1 MELVARVKSQLRRYQ
16 VYSKPIGVD
25 NSIIQA
31 NDLLI
36 DTNKKMVSVD
46 NRPVA
51 VTKIEY
57 EILVLLA
64 SHPGTVFSTED
75 IYTKIW
81 HEEATHANN
90 TIMVHIRK
98 LREKI
103 ERQPRTPLSYLVA
116 FLIYSILGI
125 IFDRIIPI
133 AVPNEMRYAL
143 CYAISFIV
151 FVEIFFKLID
161 FTIEYIRKLRR
172 SIQQVTSGNYGVQ
185 CEVEYDD
192 ELGSLAANI
201 NVLSKTLLAKEK
213 ESEKLK
219 EKERAALDIERNA
232 ERQKNELITNVAH
245 DLRTPLTTI
254 VGYLELIKD
263 DTALSKE
270 DVHKYSGIAY
280 EKSIRL
286 QEMMDDLFE
295 FTKLDNADIKLNK
308 SMINLS
314 GLIMQMTDEFYPSFK
329 DCNITPIVD
338 LPEENIY
345 VQGDGQLL
353 ARVFDNL
360 ISNALKYGYHNTDLK
375 IEVSGDE
382 KYATV
387 KVINHGDT
395 IASEDIP
402 LLFNKFYRTD
412 SSRNSKTGGTGL
424 GLAITKNIVDLHH
437 GDISVTSDDQITTFI
452 VKFNRY
458 FDQN

>member
-1 MELVARVKSQLRRYQ
+1 MMQKLRKLFISSFKWR
-16 VYSKPIGVD
+16 
-25 NSIIQA
+25 
-31 NDLLI
+31 LLI
-36 DTNKKMVSVD
+36 NIT
-46 NRPVA
+46 
-51 VTKIEY
+51 
-57 EILVLLA
+57 
-64 SHPGTVFSTED
+64 
-75 IYTKIW
+75 
-81 HEEATHANN
+81 
-90 TIMVHIRK
+90 
-98 LREKI
+98 
-103 ERQPRTPLSYLVA
+103 LSYLVA

-151 FVEIFFKLID
+151 FIEIFFKLID

-219 EKERAALDIERNA
+219 EKERAALDIKRNA

>member
-1 MELVARVKSQLRRYQ
+1 MMQKLRKLFISSFKWR
-16 VYSKPIGVD
+16 
-25 NSIIQA
+25 
-31 NDLLI
+31 LLI
-36 DTNKKMVSVD
+36 NIT
-46 NRPVA
+46 
-51 VTKIEY
+51 
-57 EILVLLA
+57 
-64 SHPGTVFSTED
+64 
-75 IYTKIW
+75 
-81 HEEATHANN
+81 
-90 TIMVHIRK
+90 
-98 LREKI
+98 
-103 ERQPRTPLSYLVA
+103 LSYLVA

-232 ERQKNELITNVAH
+232 ERQKNELITNIAH

-263 DTALSKE
+263 DSALSKE

-395 IASEDIP
+395 IAPEDIP

>member
-1 MELVARVKSQLRRYQ
+1 MMQKLRKLFISSFKWR
-16 VYSKPIGVD
+16 
-25 NSIIQA
+25 
-31 NDLLI
+31 LLI
-36 DTNKKMVSVD
+36 NIT
-46 NRPVA
+46 
-51 VTKIEY
+51 
-57 EILVLLA
+57 
-64 SHPGTVFSTED
+64 
-75 IYTKIW
+75 
-81 HEEATHANN
+81 
-90 TIMVHIRK
+90 
-98 LREKI
+98 
-103 ERQPRTPLSYLVA
+103 LSYLVA

-280 EKSIRL
+280 KKSIRL

>member
-1 MELVARVKSQLRRYQ
+1 MMQKLRKLFISSFKWR
-16 VYSKPIGVD
+16 
-25 NSIIQA
+25 
-31 NDLLI
+31 LLI
-36 DTNKKMVSVD
+36 NIT
-46 NRPVA
+46 
-51 VTKIEY
+51 
-57 EILVLLA
+57 
-64 SHPGTVFSTED
+64 
-75 IYTKIW
+75 
-81 HEEATHANN
+81 
-90 TIMVHIRK
+90 
-98 LREKI
+98 
-103 ERQPRTPLSYLVA
+103 LSYLVA

-314 GLIMQMTDEFYPSFK
+314 GLIMQMTDEFYPTFK

-382 KYATV
+382 KYAIV

>member
-1 MELVARVKSQLRRYQ
+1 MMQKLRKLFISSFKWR
-16 VYSKPIGVD
+16 
-25 NSIIQA
+25 
-31 NDLLI
+31 LLI
-36 DTNKKMVSVD
+36 NIT
-46 NRPVA
+46 
-51 VTKIEY
+51 
-57 EILVLLA
+57 
-64 SHPGTVFSTED
+64 
-75 IYTKIW
+75 
-81 HEEATHANN
+81 
-90 TIMVHIRK
+90 
-98 LREKI
+98 
-103 ERQPRTPLSYLVA
+103 LSYLVA

-133 AVPNEMRYAL
+133 AAPNEMRYAL

>member
-1 MELVARVKSQLRRYQ
+1 MMQKLRKLFISSFKWR
-16 VYSKPIGVD
+16 
-25 NSIIQA
+25 
-31 NDLLI
+31 LLI
-36 DTNKKMVSVD
+36 NIT
-46 NRPVA
+46 
-51 VTKIEY
+51 
-57 EILVLLA
+57 
-64 SHPGTVFSTED
+64 
-75 IYTKIW
+75 
-81 HEEATHANN
+81 
-90 TIMVHIRK
+90 
-98 LREKI
+98 
-103 ERQPRTPLSYLVA
+103 LSYLVA
-116 FLIYSILGI
+116 FLNYSILGI

-382 KYATV
+382 KYAIV

>member
-1 MELVARVKSQLRRYQ
+1 MMQKLRKLFISSFKWR
-16 VYSKPIGVD
+16 
-25 NSIIQA
+25 
-31 NDLLI
+31 LLI
-36 DTNKKMVSVD
+36 NIT
-46 NRPVA
+46 
-51 VTKIEY
+51 
-57 EILVLLA
+57 
-64 SHPGTVFSTED
+64 
-75 IYTKIW
+75 
-81 HEEATHANN
+81 
-90 TIMVHIRK
+90 
-98 LREKI
+98 
-103 ERQPRTPLSYLVA
+103 LSYLVA

-329 DCNITPIVD
+329 ECNITPIVD

-424 GLAITKNIVDLHH
+424 GLAITKNIVNLHH

>member
-1 MELVARVKSQLRRYQ
+1 MMQKLRKLFISSFKWR
-16 VYSKPIGVD
+16 
-25 NSIIQA
+25 
-31 NDLLI
+31 LLI
-36 DTNKKMVSVD
+36 NIT
-46 NRPVA
+46 
-51 VTKIEY
+51 
-57 EILVLLA
+57 
-64 SHPGTVFSTED
+64 
-75 IYTKIW
+75 
-81 HEEATHANN
+81 
-90 TIMVHIRK
+90 
-98 LREKI
+98 
-103 ERQPRTPLSYLVA
+103 LSYLVA

-314 GLIMQMTDEFYPSFK
+314 GLIMQMTEEFYPSFK

-395 IASEDIP
+395 IAPEDIP

>member
-1 MELVARVKSQLRRYQ
+1 MMQKLRKLFISSFKWR
-16 VYSKPIGVD
+16 
-25 NSIIQA
+25 
-31 NDLLI
+31 LLI
-36 DTNKKMVSVD
+36 NIT
-46 NRPVA
+46 
-51 VTKIEY
+51 
-57 EILVLLA
+57 
-64 SHPGTVFSTED
+64 
-75 IYTKIW
+75 
-81 HEEATHANN
+81 
-90 TIMVHIRK
+90 
-98 LREKI
+98 
-103 ERQPRTPLSYLVA
+103 LSYLVA

-424 GLAITKNIVDLHH
+424 GLAITKNIVNLHH

>member
-1 MELVARVKSQLRRYQ
+1 MMQKLRKLFISSFKWR
-16 VYSKPIGVD
+16 
-25 NSIIQA
+25 
-31 NDLLI
+31 LLI
-36 DTNKKMVSVD
+36 NIT
-46 NRPVA
+46 
-51 VTKIEY
+51 
-57 EILVLLA
+57 
-64 SHPGTVFSTED
+64 
-75 IYTKIW
+75 
-81 HEEATHANN
+81 
-90 TIMVHIRK
+90 
-98 LREKI
+98 
-103 ERQPRTPLSYLVA
+103 LSYLVA

-125 IFDRIIPI
+125 VFDRIIPI
-133 AVPNEMRYAL
+133 AVPDEMRYAL

-161 FTIEYIRKLRR
+161 FTITYIRQLRR
-172 SIQQVTSGNYGVQ
+172 SIQQVTSGNYDVQ

-201 NVLSKTLLAKEK
+201 NVLAKTLLAKEK
-213 ESEKLK
+213 ESERLK
-219 EKERAALDIERNA
+219 EKEKAALDFERNA

-263 DTALSKE
+263 DTDFPKD
-270 DVHKYSGIAY
+270 DVHKYAGIAY

-338 LPEENIY
+338 LPEDNVY

-375 IEVSGDE
+375 IEVIGDE

-395 IASEDIP
+395 ISDEDIP

-424 GLAITKNIVDLHH
+424 GLAITKNIVDRHH
-437 GDISVTSDDQITTFI
+437 GTISVESEDQITTFI

-458 FDQN
+458 FDQIATNVAH

>member
-1 MELVARVKSQLRRYQ
+1 MMQKLRKLFISSFKWR
-16 VYSKPIGVD
+16 
-25 NSIIQA
+25 
-31 NDLLI
+31 LLI
-36 DTNKKMVSVD
+36 NIT
-46 NRPVA
+46 
-51 VTKIEY
+51 
-57 EILVLLA
+57 
-64 SHPGTVFSTED
+64 
-75 IYTKIW
+75 
-81 HEEATHANN
+81 
-90 TIMVHIRK
+90 
-98 LREKI
+98 
-103 ERQPRTPLSYLVA
+103 LSYLVA

-201 NVLSKTLLAKEK
+201 NVLSKALLAKEK

-382 KYATV
+382 KYAIV

>member
-1 MELVARVKSQLRRYQ
+1 MMQKLRKLFISSFKWR
-16 VYSKPIGVD
+16 
-25 NSIIQA
+25 
-31 NDLLI
+31 LLI
-36 DTNKKMVSVD
+36 NIT
-46 NRPVA
+46 
-51 VTKIEY
+51 
-57 EILVLLA
+57 
-64 SHPGTVFSTED
+64 
-75 IYTKIW
+75 
-81 HEEATHANN
+81 
-90 TIMVHIRK
+90 
-98 LREKI
+98 
-103 ERQPRTPLSYLVA
+103 LSYLVA

-143 CYAISFIV
+143 YYAISFIV

-353 ARVFDNL
+353 ARIFDNL

-395 IASEDIP
+395 IAPEDIP

>member
-1 MELVARVKSQLRRYQ
+1 MMQKLRKLFISSFKWR
-16 VYSKPIGVD
+16 
-25 NSIIQA
+25 
-31 NDLLI
+31 LLI
-36 DTNKKMVSVD
+36 NIT
-46 NRPVA
+46 
-51 VTKIEY
+51 
-57 EILVLLA
+57 
-64 SHPGTVFSTED
+64 
-75 IYTKIW
+75 
-81 HEEATHANN
+81 
-90 TIMVHIRK
+90 
-98 LREKI
+98 
-103 ERQPRTPLSYLVA
+103 LSYLVA

-185 CEVEYDD
+185 CEIEYDD

>member
-1 MELVARVKSQLRRYQ
+1 MMQKLRKLFISSFKWR
-16 VYSKPIGVD
+16 
-25 NSIIQA
+25 
-31 NDLLI
+31 LLI
-36 DTNKKMVSVD
+36 NIT
-46 NRPVA
+46 
-51 VTKIEY
+51 
-57 EILVLLA
+57 
-64 SHPGTVFSTED
+64 
-75 IYTKIW
+75 
-81 HEEATHANN
+81 
-90 TIMVHIRK
+90 
-98 LREKI
+98 
-103 ERQPRTPLSYLVA
+103 LSYLVA

-375 IEVSGDE
+375 IEVSGNE

>member
-1 MELVARVKSQLRRYQ
+1 MMQKLRKLFISSFKWR
-16 VYSKPIGVD
+16 
-25 NSIIQA
+25 
-31 NDLLI
+31 LLI
-36 DTNKKMVSVD
+36 NIT
-46 NRPVA
+46 
-51 VTKIEY
+51 
-57 EILVLLA
+57 
-64 SHPGTVFSTED
+64 
-75 IYTKIW
+75 
-81 HEEATHANN
+81 
-90 TIMVHIRK
+90 
-98 LREKI
+98 
-103 ERQPRTPLSYLVA
+103 LSYLVA

-219 EKERAALDIERNA
+219 EKERAALDMERNA
-232 ERQKNELITNVAH
+232 ERQKNELITNIAH

>member
-1 MELVARVKSQLRRYQ
+1 MMQKLRKLFISSFKWR
-16 VYSKPIGVD
+16 
-25 NSIIQA
+25 
-31 NDLLI
+31 LLI
-36 DTNKKMVSVD
+36 NIT
-46 NRPVA
+46 
-51 VTKIEY
+51 
-57 EILVLLA
+57 
-64 SHPGTVFSTED
+64 
-75 IYTKIW
+75 
-81 HEEATHANN
+81 
-90 TIMVHIRK
+90 
-98 LREKI
+98 
-103 ERQPRTPLSYLVA
+103 LSYLVA

-192 ELGSLAANI
+192 ELGSLAENI

-382 KYATV
+382 KYAIV

>member
-1 MELVARVKSQLRRYQ
+1 MMQKLRKLFISSFKWR
-16 VYSKPIGVD
+16 
-25 NSIIQA
+25 
-31 NDLLI
+31 LLI
-36 DTNKKMVSVD
+36 NIT
-46 NRPVA
+46 
-51 VTKIEY
+51 
-57 EILVLLA
+57 
-64 SHPGTVFSTED
+64 
-75 IYTKIW
+75 
-81 HEEATHANN
+81 
-90 TIMVHIRK
+90 
-98 LREKI
+98 
-103 ERQPRTPLSYLVA
+103 LSYLVA

-219 EKERAALDIERNA
+219 EKERAALDVERNA

>member
-1 MELVARVKSQLRRYQ
+1 MMQKLRKLFISSFKWR
-16 VYSKPIGVD
+16 
-25 NSIIQA
+25 
-31 NDLLI
+31 LLI
-36 DTNKKMVSVD
+36 NIT
-46 NRPVA
+46 
-51 VTKIEY
+51 
-57 EILVLLA
+57 
-64 SHPGTVFSTED
+64 
-75 IYTKIW
+75 
-81 HEEATHANN
+81 
-90 TIMVHIRK
+90 
-98 LREKI
+98 
-103 ERQPRTPLSYLVA
+103 LSYLVA

-360 ISNALKYGYHNTDLK
+360 IANALKYGYHNTDLK

>member
-1 MELVARVKSQLRRYQ
+1 MMQKLRKLFISSFKWR
-16 VYSKPIGVD
+16 
-25 NSIIQA
+25 
-31 NDLLI
+31 LLI
-36 DTNKKMVSVD
+36 NIT
-46 NRPVA
+46 
-51 VTKIEY
+51 
-57 EILVLLA
+57 
-64 SHPGTVFSTED
+64 
-75 IYTKIW
+75 
-81 HEEATHANN
+81 
-90 TIMVHIRK
+90 
-98 LREKI
+98 
-103 ERQPRTPLSYLVA
+103 LSYLVA

-125 IFDRIIPI
+125 VFDRIIPI

-263 DTALSKE
+263 DSALSKE

>member
-1 MELVARVKSQLRRYQ
+1 MMQKLRKLFISSFKWR
-16 VYSKPIGVD
+16 
-25 NSIIQA
+25 
-31 NDLLI
+31 LLI
-36 DTNKKMVSVD
+36 NIT
-46 NRPVA
+46 
-51 VTKIEY
+51 
-57 EILVLLA
+57 
-64 SHPGTVFSTED
+64 
-75 IYTKIW
+75 
-81 HEEATHANN
+81 
-90 TIMVHIRK
+90 
-98 LREKI
+98 
-103 ERQPRTPLSYLVA
+103 LSYLVA

-125 IFDRIIPI
+125 IFNRIIPI

-395 IASEDIP
+395 IAPEDIP

>member
-1 MELVARVKSQLRRYQ
+1 MMQKLRKLFISSFKWR
-16 VYSKPIGVD
+16 
-25 NSIIQA
+25 
-31 NDLLI
+31 LLI
-36 DTNKKMVSVD
+36 NIT
-46 NRPVA
+46 
-51 VTKIEY
+51 
-57 EILVLLA
+57 
-64 SHPGTVFSTED
+64 
-75 IYTKIW
+75 
-81 HEEATHANN
+81 
-90 TIMVHIRK
+90 
-98 LREKI
+98 
-103 ERQPRTPLSYLVA
+103 LSYLVA

-161 FTIEYIRKLRR
+161 FTIEYIRNLRR

-395 IASEDIP
+395 IAPEDIP

>member
-1 MELVARVKSQLRRYQ
+1 MMQKLRKLFISSFKWR
-16 VYSKPIGVD
+16 
-25 NSIIQA
+25 
-31 NDLLI
+31 LLI
-36 DTNKKMVSVD
+36 NIT
-46 NRPVA
+46 
-51 VTKIEY
+51 
-57 EILVLLA
+57 
-64 SHPGTVFSTED
+64 
-75 IYTKIW
+75 
-81 HEEATHANN
+81 
-90 TIMVHIRK
+90 
-98 LREKI
+98 
-103 ERQPRTPLSYLVA
+103 LSYLVA

-329 DCNITPIVD
+329 ECNITPIVD

-395 IASEDIP
+395 IAPDDIP

>member
-1 MELVARVKSQLRRYQ
+1 MMQKLRKLFISSFKWR
-16 VYSKPIGVD
+16 
-25 NSIIQA
+25 
-31 NDLLI
+31 LLI
-36 DTNKKMVSVD
+36 NIT
-46 NRPVA
+46 
-51 VTKIEY
+51 
-57 EILVLLA
+57 
-64 SHPGTVFSTED
+64 
-75 IYTKIW
+75 
-81 HEEATHANN
+81 
-90 TIMVHIRK
+90 
-98 LREKI
+98 
-103 ERQPRTPLSYLVA
+103 LSYLVA

-263 DTALSKE
+263 DSALSKE

-395 IASEDIP
+395 IAPEDIP

-452 VKFNRY
+452 VKFNGY

>member
-1 MELVARVKSQLRRYQ
+1 MMQKLRKLFISSFKWR
-16 VYSKPIGVD
+16 
-25 NSIIQA
+25 
-31 NDLLI
+31 LLI
-36 DTNKKMVSVD
+36 NIT
-46 NRPVA
+46 
-51 VTKIEY
+51 
-57 EILVLLA
+57 
-64 SHPGTVFSTED
+64 
-75 IYTKIW
+75 
-81 HEEATHANN
+81 
-90 TIMVHIRK
+90 
-98 LREKI
+98 
-103 ERQPRTPLSYLVA
+103 LSYLVA

-375 IEVSGDE
+375 IEVSDDE

>member
-1 MELVARVKSQLRRYQ
+1 MMQKLRKLFISSFKWR
-16 VYSKPIGVD
+16 
-25 NSIIQA
+25 
-31 NDLLI
+31 LLI
-36 DTNKKMVSVD
+36 NIT
-46 NRPVA
+46 
-51 VTKIEY
+51 
-57 EILVLLA
+57 
-64 SHPGTVFSTED
+64 
-75 IYTKIW
+75 
-81 HEEATHANN
+81 
-90 TIMVHIRK
+90 
-98 LREKI
+98 
-103 ERQPRTPLSYLVA
+103 LSYLVA

-375 IEVSGDE
+375 IEVSGGE

-395 IASEDIP
+395 IAPEDVP

>member
-1 MELVARVKSQLRRYQ
+1 MMQKLRKLFISSFKWR
-16 VYSKPIGVD
+16 
-25 NSIIQA
+25 
-31 NDLLI
+31 LLI
-36 DTNKKMVSVD
+36 NIT
-46 NRPVA
+46 
-51 VTKIEY
+51 
-57 EILVLLA
+57 
-64 SHPGTVFSTED
+64 
-75 IYTKIW
+75 
-81 HEEATHANN
+81 
-90 TIMVHIRK
+90 
-98 LREKI
+98 
-103 ERQPRTPLSYLVA
+103 LSYLIA

-201 NVLSKTLLAKEK
+201 NVLSTTLLAKEK

-395 IASEDIP
+395 IAPEDIP

>member
-1 MELVARVKSQLRRYQ
+1 MMQKLRKLFISSFKWR
-16 VYSKPIGVD
+16 
-25 NSIIQA
+25 
-31 NDLLI
+31 LLI
-36 DTNKKMVSVD
+36 NIT
-46 NRPVA
+46 
-51 VTKIEY
+51 
-57 EILVLLA
+57 
-64 SHPGTVFSTED
+64 
-75 IYTKIW
+75 
-81 HEEATHANN
+81 
-90 TIMVHIRK
+90 
-98 LREKI
+98 
-103 ERQPRTPLSYLVA
+103 LSYLVA

-286 QEMMDDLFE
+286 QEMVDDLFE

-424 GLAITKNIVDLHH
+424 GLASTKNIVDLHH

>member
-1 MELVARVKSQLRRYQ
+1 MMQKLRKLFISSFKWR
-16 VYSKPIGVD
+16 
-25 NSIIQA
+25 
-31 NDLLI
+31 LLI
-36 DTNKKMVSVD
+36 NIT
-46 NRPVA
+46 
-51 VTKIEY
+51 
-57 EILVLLA
+57 
-64 SHPGTVFSTED
+64 
-75 IYTKIW
+75 
-81 HEEATHANN
+81 
-90 TIMVHIRK
+90 
-98 LREKI
+98 
-103 ERQPRTPLSYLVA
+103 LSYLVA

-219 EKERAALDIERNA
+219 EKEKAALDIERNA

-270 DVHKYSGIAY
+270 DIHKYSGIAY

-395 IASEDIP
+395 IAPEDIP

>member
-1 MELVARVKSQLRRYQ
+1 MMQKLRKLFISSFKWR
-16 VYSKPIGVD
+16 
-25 NSIIQA
+25 
-31 NDLLI
+31 LLI
-36 DTNKKMVSVD
+36 NIT
-46 NRPVA
+46 
-51 VTKIEY
+51 
-57 EILVLLA
+57 
-64 SHPGTVFSTED
+64 
-75 IYTKIW
+75 
-81 HEEATHANN
+81 
-90 TIMVHIRK
+90 
-98 LREKI
+98 
-103 ERQPRTPLSYLVA
+103 LSYLVA

-375 IEVSGDE
+375 IEVSSDE

-395 IASEDIP
+395 IAPEDIP

>member
-1 MELVARVKSQLRRYQ
+1 MMQKLRKLFISSFKWR
-16 VYSKPIGVD
+16 
-25 NSIIQA
+25 
-31 NDLLI
+31 LLI
-36 DTNKKMVSVD
+36 NIT
-46 NRPVA
+46 
-51 VTKIEY
+51 
-57 EILVLLA
+57 
-64 SHPGTVFSTED
+64 
-75 IYTKIW
+75 
-81 HEEATHANN
+81 
-90 TIMVHIRK
+90 
-98 LREKI
+98 
-103 ERQPRTPLSYLVA
+103 LSYLVA

-143 CYAISFIV
+143 CYAISFII

-382 KYATV
+382 KYAIV

>member
-1 MELVARVKSQLRRYQ
+1 MMQKLRKLFISSFKWR
-16 VYSKPIGVD
+16 
-25 NSIIQA
+25 
-31 NDLLI
+31 LLI
-36 DTNKKMVSVD
+36 NIT
-46 NRPVA
+46 
-51 VTKIEY
+51 
-57 EILVLLA
+57 
-64 SHPGTVFSTED
+64 
-75 IYTKIW
+75 
-81 HEEATHANN
+81 
-90 TIMVHIRK
+90 
-98 LREKI
+98 
-103 ERQPRTPLSYLVA
+103 LSYLVA

-185 CEVEYDD
+185 CELEYDD

-437 GDISVTSDDQITTFI
+437 GDISVTSNDQITTFI

>member
-1 MELVARVKSQLRRYQ
+1 MMQKLRKLFISSFKWR
-16 VYSKPIGVD
+16 
-25 NSIIQA
+25 
-31 NDLLI
+31 LLI
-36 DTNKKMVSVD
+36 NIT
-46 NRPVA
+46 
-51 VTKIEY
+51 
-57 EILVLLA
+57 
-64 SHPGTVFSTED
+64 
-75 IYTKIW
+75 
-81 HEEATHANN
+81 
-90 TIMVHIRK
+90 
-98 LREKI
+98 
-103 ERQPRTPLSYLVA
+103 LSYLVA

-412 SSRNSKTGGTGL
+412 SSRNSKTGGSGL

>member
-1 MELVARVKSQLRRYQ
+1 MMQKLRKLFISSFKWR
-16 VYSKPIGVD
+16 
-25 NSIIQA
+25 
-31 NDLLI
+31 LLI
-36 DTNKKMVSVD
+36 NIT
-46 NRPVA
+46 
-51 VTKIEY
+51 
-57 EILVLLA
+57 
-64 SHPGTVFSTED
+64 
-75 IYTKIW
+75 
-81 HEEATHANN
+81 
-90 TIMVHIRK
+90 
-98 LREKI
+98 
-103 ERQPRTPLSYLVA
+103 LSYLVA

-125 IFDRIIPI
+125 VFDRIIPI

-172 SIQQVTSGNYGVQ
+172 YIQQVTSGNYGVQ

-395 IASEDIP
+395 IAPEDIP
-402 LLFNKFYRTD
+402 LLFNKFFRTD

>member
-1 MELVARVKSQLRRYQ
+1 MMQKLRKLFISSFKWR
-16 VYSKPIGVD
+16 
-25 NSIIQA
+25 
-31 NDLLI
+31 LLI
-36 DTNKKMVSVD
+36 NIT
-46 NRPVA
+46 
-51 VTKIEY
+51 
-57 EILVLLA
+57 
-64 SHPGTVFSTED
+64 
-75 IYTKIW
+75 
-81 HEEATHANN
+81 
-90 TIMVHIRK
+90 
-98 LREKI
+98 
-103 ERQPRTPLSYLVA
+103 LSYLVA

-263 DTALSKE
+263 DSALSKE

-395 IASEDIP
+395 IAPENIP

>member
-1 MELVARVKSQLRRYQ
+1 MMQKLRKLFISSFKWR
-16 VYSKPIGVD
+16 
-25 NSIIQA
+25 
-31 NDLLI
+31 LLI
-36 DTNKKMVSVD
+36 NIT
-46 NRPVA
+46 
-51 VTKIEY
+51 
-57 EILVLLA
+57 
-64 SHPGTVFSTED
+64 
-75 IYTKIW
+75 
-81 HEEATHANN
+81 
-90 TIMVHIRK
+90 
-98 LREKI
+98 
-103 ERQPRTPLSYLVA
+103 LSYLVA

-395 IASEDIP
+395 IASKDIP

>member
-1 MELVARVKSQLRRYQ
+1 MMQKLRKLFISSFKWR
-16 VYSKPIGVD
+16 
-25 NSIIQA
+25 
-31 NDLLI
+31 LLI
-36 DTNKKMVSVD
+36 NIT
-46 NRPVA
+46 
-51 VTKIEY
+51 
-57 EILVLLA
+57 
-64 SHPGTVFSTED
+64 
-75 IYTKIW
+75 
-81 HEEATHANN
+81 
-90 TIMVHIRK
+90 
-98 LREKI
+98 
-103 ERQPRTPLSYLVA
+103 LSYLVA

-125 IFDRIIPI
+125 VFDRIIPI

-263 DTALSKE
+263 DSALSKE

-395 IASEDIP
+395 IAPEDIP
-402 LLFNKFYRTD
+402 LLFNKFFRTD

>member
-1 MELVARVKSQLRRYQ
+1 MMQKLRKLFISSFKWR
-16 VYSKPIGVD
+16 
-25 NSIIQA
+25 
-31 NDLLI
+31 LLI
-36 DTNKKMVSVD
+36 NIT
-46 NRPVA
+46 
-51 VTKIEY
+51 
-57 EILVLLA
+57 
-64 SHPGTVFSTED
+64 
-75 IYTKIW
+75 
-81 HEEATHANN
+81 
-90 TIMVHIRK
+90 
-98 LREKI
+98 
-103 ERQPRTPLSYLVA
+103 LSYLVA

-125 IFDRIIPI
+125 VFDRIIPI

-382 KYATV
+382 KYAIV

>member
-1 MELVARVKSQLRRYQ
+1 MMQKLRKLFISSFKWR
-16 VYSKPIGVD
+16 
-25 NSIIQA
+25 
-31 NDLLI
+31 LLI
-36 DTNKKMVSVD
+36 NIT
-46 NRPVA
+46 
-51 VTKIEY
+51 
-57 EILVLLA
+57 
-64 SHPGTVFSTED
+64 
-75 IYTKIW
+75 
-81 HEEATHANN
+81 
-90 TIMVHIRK
+90 
-98 LREKI
+98 
-103 ERQPRTPLSYLVA
+103 LSYLVA

-143 CYAISFIV
+143 FYAISFIV

-185 CEVEYDD
+185 CEVDYDD